1 MSMRRIQL
9 RDAAHPTQDIRE
21 LLALNSKAAYAVAT
35 FFSIACLV
43 CATATLPGLRAWWP
57 PYIAVVVL
65 IAAVALLLGASGDPL
80 GLRATI
86 ALTLSGPTAAALMY
100 SVIPTPMNG
109 GLQTWPIG
117 MSVVIYTFMCVRGR
131 TLAAWIGLLLTMTA
145 SVGWAVLT
153 GQGAAYG
160 ISFST
165 INIAPLLMST
175 FFAFTIRPL
184 GSAIFELRHQS
195 TVRIATEA
203 ATLAALEERDAR
215 LASLDALARPLLQ
228 RIADGPDPTDE
239 EVLACVLLEAE
250 LRDSLRARGLVR
262 PDLARA
268 ARSARA
274 RGVEVMMLDDRGPA
288 MLDDAARD
296 RIVAAASTSLD
307 AAEAGS
313 VTVRLLPPGRDVAAT
328 LLLDDLGDNAQR
340 IEYDDTG
347 LTMS

>member
-1 MSMRRIQL
+1 MNG
-9 RDAAHPTQDIRE
+9 QDIRD
-21 LLALNSKAAYAVAT
+21 LLSMKSTAAYAVAV
-35 FFSIACLV
+35 FYVLACAV
-43 CATATLPGLRAWWP
+43 CASATLDGVSAVWP
-57 PYIAVVVL
+57 PYAVVLVFS
-65 IAAVALLLGASGDPL
+65 AAVTVLLGAPGDPL
-80 GLRATI
+80 GSLSTAF
-86 ALTLSGPTAAALMY
+86 LTASGPVAAAL
-100 SVIPTPMNG
+100 VFAVLPVPLNG
-109 GLQTWPIG
+109 SLQTWPLG

-131 TLAAWIGLLLTMTA
+131 TLAAWLGLALTM
-145 SVGWAVLT
+145 SVAIGWAVAT
-153 GQGAAYG
+153 GQGFFYG
-160 ISFST
+160 LSFSA
-165 INIAPLLMST
+165 INIAPLLMAT

-184 GSAIFELRHQS
+184 AAAIFELRTQS
-195 TVRIATEA
+195 TVRIASQA
-203 ATLAALEERDAR
+203 AAAAVLEERDAR

-262 PDLARA
+262 PELARA

-274 RGVEVMMLDDRGPA
+274 RGVEVMMLDDRAPA
-288 MLDDAARD
+288 VLDDAARD
-296 RIVAAASTSLD
+296 RIVAAASNSLD

-347 LTMS
+347 RIRL